1 MFDIQFRLHKMF
13 PNVIKVR
20 FRRVIKLKNKDDKP
34 QWYNMEVIQYGVN
47 SKEVGHKNLINILN
61 VFKVNHKD
69 AKTTPNTSF
78 KSLYC

>member
-1 MFDIQFRLHKMF
+1 
-13 PNVIKVR
+13 
-20 FRRVIKLKNKDDKP
+20 
-34 QWYNMEVIQYGVN
+34 MEVIQYGVN